1 MKKIAVR
8 VRRLKR
14 RVFEKMRRIKSIRFP
29 APSAWLGIY
38 GDERPTS
45 LVPIPI
51 RSRHTPRALRDP
63 ANR

>member
-14 RVFEKMRRIKSIRFP
+14 RVFEKMRRIKNIRFP
-29 APSAWLGIY
+29 APSTWLGVY
-38 GDERPTS
+38 GGERPSS

-51 RSRHTPRALRDP
+51 RTRQTSRSRDA

>member
-14 RVFEKMRRIKSIRFP
+14 RVFEKMRRIKNIRFP
-29 APSAWLGIY
+29 VPSASLGVY
-38 GDERPTS
+38 GGERPSS

-51 RSRHTPRALRDP
+51 RTRHAPRDP